1 MTDDRLALH
10 AGYEMIAVGEEKK
23 ELRLRAPDGRLC
35 LAIVLTPEG
44 PKVEL
49 SAAALAI
56 ATEGD
61 VTVDCARFAVT
72 ARQDVV
78 LDAGGDV
85 RTRAEGVL
93 HTEALAQHHHARLGD
108 MKLTANDD
116 VSLHGERVRL
126 NAPKR

>member
-1 MTDDRLALH
+1 MTDERLTLH
-10 AGYEMIAVGEEKK
+10 AGYQIAVGDDRK
-23 ELRLRAPDGRLC
+23 ELRLCAPDGRLC

-49 SAAALAI
+49 SAAALDI

-61 VTVDCARFAVT
+61 VTVDCERFAVT
-72 ARQDVV
+72 ARKDVV

-85 RTRAEGVL
+85 RTRAEGEL

-108 MKLTANDD
+108 MRLTANDD
-116 VSLHGERVRL
+116 VSLHGERIRL
-126 NAPKR
+126 NAPTR